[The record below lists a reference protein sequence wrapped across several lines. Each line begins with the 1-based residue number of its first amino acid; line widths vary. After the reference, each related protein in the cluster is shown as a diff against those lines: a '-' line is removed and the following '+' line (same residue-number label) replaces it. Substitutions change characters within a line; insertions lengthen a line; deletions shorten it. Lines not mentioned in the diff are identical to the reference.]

1 MVSSSTRFGL
11 VLDERE
17 WSGGA
22 RLAGIPSA
30 VLLPDEDWIAEL
42 MLDQIA
48 TFGRDGET
56 TMIVVGRPDRL
67 IRGRRLDQTVSR
79 HAPYSEDLLRSM
91 PANGIA
97 QG

>member
-1 MVSSSTRFGL
+1 M
-11 VLDERE
+11 DEKE

-30 VLLPDEDWIAEL
+30 VLLPDKDGIAEW
-42 MLDQIA
+42 MLDQVVD
-48 TFGRDGET
+48 FGRESEA
-56 TMIVVGRPDRL
+56 TMIVVARPDRL

-91 PANGIA
+91 AANGITH
-97 QG
+97 G